1 MSATVQPRT
10 QPVECLS
17 TGRDQVG
24 ESPVWSVADQCLYWV
39 DIEAPCVHRLDWAT
53 RVQSSWTLPER
64 VGCIAVS
71 DRGTLIAAMETGIF
85 EVTLAE
91 PPLAHISL
99 LAGVSHPQPG
109 MRFND
114 GRCDRQGRF
123 WAGTMVRDMGL
134 ASAAGGIYGLDTNG
148 LRGPVLEGYITPNG
162 MAFSADGTTAYLSD
176 SHPRVQKIWQHTFDG
191 ATGTWGPQTAWVD
204 MQALPGRPDGAAIDA
219 EGCYW
224 ICGNDAG
231 QVHRFSPRARCFSP
245 SPYRSA
251 SRPCV
256 PLAGPSCAICSSP
269 PSALPHRCPALM
281 PRWTAPC
288 WCWSPACK
296 VCRSLCF
303 PAFPFD
309 SFPFVNPQP
318 IPSEETTCAFNSRN
332 SPANW
337 PLPR

>member
-10 QPVECLS
+10 LHVECLS

-39 DIEAPCVHRLDWAT
+39 DIEAPCIHRLDCAT

-64 VGCIAVS
+64 VGCIALS
-71 DRGTLIAAMETGIF
+71 DRGPLIAAMETGIF

-123 WAGTMVRDMGL
+123 WVGTMVRDMGL
-134 ASAAGGIYGLDTNG
+134 ASAAGGIYCLDTRG
-148 LRGPVLEGYITPNG
+148 LRGPVLQSYITPNG
-162 MAFSADGTTAYLSD
+162 MAFSPDGATAYLSD

-204 MQALPGRPDGAAIDA
+204 MQTLPGRPDGAAVDA

-231 QVHRFSPRARCFSP
+231 QVHRFSPQGALLQSI
-245 SPYRSA
+245 A
-251 SRPCV
+251 V
-256 PLAGPSCAICSSP
+256 PVSK
-269 PSALPHRCPALM
+269 PAM
-281 PRWTAPC
+281 
-288 WCWSPACK
+288 
-296 VCRSLCF
+296 
-303 PAFPFD
+303 
-309 SFPFVNPQP
+309 
-318 IPSEETTCAFNSRN
+318 CAFGGPELRHLFVTSIRPAAPVPGFDAALDGALLVLEPGVQGLPEPVFSRF
-332 SPANW
+332 PV
-337 PLPR
+337 R